1 MARPKVGST
10 ELREALEEP
19 LFASAAV
26 LGELERVHGQ
36 LVDLEQLLAEIGRL
50 KAEIQAEVARM
61 AESAERERRHYAS
74 RLAEEGH
81 ASSLLPQDDQT
92 EAL

>member
-1 MARPKVGST
+1 MAGPKVGST
-10 ELREALEEP
+10 ELREAKSGSSS
-19 LFASAAV
+19 ASAAV

-36 LVDLEQLLAEIGRL
+36 LVDLEQLLAEVGRL

-61 AESAERERRHYAS
+61 AESAERERRFYAA

-81 ASSLLPQDDQT
+81 ASSLLPDDHA